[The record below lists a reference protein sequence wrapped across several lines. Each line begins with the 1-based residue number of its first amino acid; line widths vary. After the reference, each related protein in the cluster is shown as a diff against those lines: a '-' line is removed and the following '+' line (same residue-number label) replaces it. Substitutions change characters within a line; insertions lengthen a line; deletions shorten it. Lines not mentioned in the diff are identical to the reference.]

1 MSLNIKIADAS
12 ASKREK
18 DANGF
23 LIIRD
28 NPIAK
33 AGVFDYLLSEVSAEK
48 VDSNTDSIVR
58 VCREFSDLCA
68 NKDTFLGKPIK
79 DTHIWTGENGSEN
92 NASGAIYGDI
102 REQEPY
108 LVSDLIIYDP
118 ELIAKIENGEAV
130 ELSPAY
136 EAELVKSSGT
146 YDGEPYSYLQ
156 RLKCVNHL
164 AVVETG
170 RSGKDLRIQDSK
182 GAVAME
188 KKKFMDTLTKLLF
201 KDSDGEQKPEQK
213 QMDGD
218 KSELVAKIIA
228 AANSSELD
236 EAAKAEAI
244 MALASELSGHE
255 AMTDEDTEEKKSED
269 SEEEKK
275 QEDEGEEVVGEKE
288 ISITP
293 SELAEII
300 EKVTDSAVSKQIAKF
315 KDSISKQ
322 EAEVNNAYNEVSREL
337 GHSFDARGFSA
348 SDIYKFGAESLLKTK
363 LADGLDAVTAFR
375 MAVAT
380 RPATKQVKVADA
392 KVQDAEQE
400 KLRNL
405 LYGKK

>member
-1 MSLNIKIADAS
+1 MSLTIKIADAS
-12 ASKREK
+12 TSKREK
-18 DANGF
+18 DANGY

-33 AGVFDYLLSEVSAEK
+33 AGVFDYLLSEVSAKE
-48 VDSNTDSIVR
+48 VDSDSDSIVR

-68 NKDTFLGKPIK
+68 NKDKFLGKPIK

-118 ELIAKIENGEAV
+118 ELIAKIERGEAV

-136 EAELVKSSGT
+136 EAELEKSSGT
-146 YDGEPYSYLQ
+146 YEGEHYSYLQ
-156 RLKCVNHL
+156 RLKSVNHL

-201 KDSDGEQKPEQK
+201 KDSDGTKEPEQK

-244 MALASELSGHE
+244 IALASELSGHE
-255 AMTDEDTEEKKSED
+255 AMTDSE
-269 SEEEKK
+269 EEEKK
-275 QEDEGEEVVGEKE
+275 TEDEIELPKKEEDEDEVVGEKE
-288 ISITP
+288 ISLTP
-293 SELAEII
+293 TELAEII
-300 EKVTDSAVSKQIAKF
+300 EKVTDSAVSKQIAKLKDSMANEAKSVSNAYAEVRDALGYSFDYSGMSAQQIYKMGAEAMGVKVADGMDSLTAF
-315 KDSISKQ
+315 KVASISKQ
-322 EAEVNNAYNEVSREL
+322 SVKS
-337 GHSFDARGFSA
+337 
-348 SDIYKFGAESLLKTK
+348 
-363 LADGLDAVTAFR
+363 
-375 MAVAT
+375 VA
-380 RPATKQVKVADA
+380 KVADA
-392 KVQDAEQE
+392 KMQDAEQDRLR
-400 KLRNL
+400 KLLHGIR
-405 LYGKK
+405 

>member
-1 MSLNIKIADAS
+1 MSLTIKIADAS
-12 ASKREK
+12 TSKREK

-48 VDSNTDSIVR
+48 VDSDSDSIVR

-79 DTHIWTGENGSEN
+79 DTHIWTGENGAEN

-118 ELIAKIENGEAV
+118 ELIAKIESGEAV

-275 QEDEGEEVVGEKE
+275 QEDEDEVVGEKE

-300 EKVTDSAVSKQIAKF
+300 EKVTDSAVSKQIAKLKDSMANEAKAVSSAYSEVRDALGYSFDYSGMSAQQIYKMGAEAMGVKVADGMDSLTAF
-315 KDSISKQ
+315 KVASISKQ
-322 EAEVNNAYNEVSREL
+322 SVKS
-337 GHSFDARGFSA
+337 
-348 SDIYKFGAESLLKTK
+348 
-363 LADGLDAVTAFR
+363 
-375 MAVAT
+375 VA
-380 RPATKQVKVADA
+380 KVADA

-405 LYGKK
+405 LYGRK

>member
-1 MSLNIKIADAS
+1 MSLTIKIADAS
-12 ASKREK
+12 TSKREK

-48 VDSNTDSIVR
+48 VDSDSDSIVR

-79 DTHIWTGENGSEN
+79 DTHIWTGENGAEN

-118 ELIAKIENGEAV
+118 ELIAKIESGEAV

-201 KDSDGEQKPEQK
+201 KDSDGTKEPEQK

-275 QEDEGEEVVGEKE
+275 QEDEDEVVGEKE

-300 EKVTDSAVSKQIAKF
+300 EKVTDSAVSKQIAKLKDSMANEAKAVSSAYSEVRDALGYSFDYSGMSAQQIYKMGAEAMGVKVADGMDSLTAF
-315 KDSISKQ
+315 KVASISKQ
-322 EAEVNNAYNEVSREL
+322 SVKSVAKVSDSKPSNRITE
-337 GHSFDARGFSA
+337 
-348 SDIYKFGAESLLKTK
+348 LLK
-363 LADGLDAVTAFR
+363 
-375 MAVAT
+375 
-380 RPATKQVKVADA
+380 
-392 KVQDAEQE
+392 
-400 KLRNL
+400 
-405 LYGKK
+405 

>member
-1 MSLNIKIADAS
+1 MSLTIKIADAS
-12 ASKREK
+12 TSKREK
-18 DANGF
+18 DANGY

-33 AGVFDYLLSEVSAEK
+33 AGVFDYLLSEVSAKE
-48 VDSNTDSIVR
+48 VDSDSDSIVR

-68 NKDTFLGKPIK
+68 NKDKFLGKPIK

-102 REQEPY
+102 REREPY

-118 ELIAKIENGEAV
+118 ELIAKIERGEAV

-136 EAELVKSSGT
+136 EAELEKSSGT
-146 YDGEPYSYLQ
+146 YDGEHYSYLQ
-156 RLKCVNHL
+156 RLKSVNHL

-201 KDSDGEQKPEQK
+201 KDSDGTKEPEQK

-244 MALASELSGHE
+244 IALASELSGHE
-255 AMTDEDTEEKKSED
+255 AMTDSDG
-269 SEEEKK
+269 EEEKK
-275 QEDEGEEVVGEKE
+275 TEDEIELPKKEEDEDEVVGEKE
-288 ISITP
+288 ISLTP
-293 SELAEII
+293 TELAEII
-300 EKVTDSAVSKQIAKF
+300 EKVTDSAVSKQIAKLKDSMANEAKSVSNAYAEVRDALGYSFDYSGMSAQQIYKMGAEAMGVKVADGMDSLTAF
-315 KDSISKQ
+315 KVASISKQ
-322 EAEVNNAYNEVSREL
+322 SVKSVAKVSDSKAVSSRIT
-337 GHSFDARGFSA
+337 D
-348 SDIYKFGAESLLKTK
+348 LLK
-363 LADGLDAVTAFR
+363 
-375 MAVAT
+375 
-380 RPATKQVKVADA
+380 
-392 KVQDAEQE
+392 
-400 KLRNL
+400 
-405 LYGKK
+405 

>member
-1 MSLNIKIADAS
+1 MSLTIKIADAS
-12 ASKREK
+12 TSKREK

-33 AGVFDYLLSEVSAEK
+33 AGVFDYLLSEVSVEK
-48 VDSNTDSIVR
+48 VDSDSDSIVR

-79 DTHIWTGENGSEN
+79 DTHIWTGENGAEN

-118 ELIAKIENGEAV
+118 ELIAKIESGEAV

-201 KDSDGEQKPEQK
+201 KDSDGTKEPEQK

-275 QEDEGEEVVGEKE
+275 QEDEDEVVGEKE

-300 EKVTDSAVSKQIAKF
+300 EKVTDSAVSKQIAKLKDSMANEAKAVSSAYSEVRDALGYSFDYSGMSAQQIYKMGAEAMGVKVADGMDSLTAF
-315 KDSISKQ
+315 KVASISKQ
-322 EAEVNNAYNEVSREL
+322 SVKSVAKVSDSKPSNRIAE
-337 GHSFDARGFSA
+337 
-348 SDIYKFGAESLLKTK
+348 LLK
-363 LADGLDAVTAFR
+363 
-375 MAVAT
+375 
-380 RPATKQVKVADA
+380 
-392 KVQDAEQE
+392 
-400 KLRNL
+400 
-405 LYGKK
+405 

>member
-1 MSLNIKIADAS
+1 MSLTIKIADAS
-12 ASKREK
+12 TSKREK

-48 VDSNTDSIVR
+48 VDSDSDSIVR

-79 DTHIWTGENGSEN
+79 DTHIWTGENGAEN

-118 ELIAKIENGEAV
+118 ELIAKIESGEAV

-275 QEDEGEEVVGEKE
+275 QEDEGEIEGEKE

-300 EKVTDSAVSKQIAKF
+300 EKVTDSAVSKHIAKLKDSMANEAKAVSSAYSEVRDALGYSFDYSGMSAQQIYKMGAEAMGVKVADGMDSLTAF
-315 KDSISKQ
+315 KVASISKQ
-322 EAEVNNAYNEVSREL
+322 SVKSVAKVSDSKPSNRIAE
-337 GHSFDARGFSA
+337 
-348 SDIYKFGAESLLKTK
+348 LLK
-363 LADGLDAVTAFR
+363 
-375 MAVAT
+375 
-380 RPATKQVKVADA
+380 
-392 KVQDAEQE
+392 
-400 KLRNL
+400 
-405 LYGKK
+405 

>member
-1 MSLNIKIADAS
+1 MSLTIKIADAS
-12 ASKREK
+12 TSKREK
-18 DANGF
+18 DANGY

-48 VDSNTDSIVR
+48 VDSDSDSIVR

-79 DTHIWTGENGSEN
+79 DTHIWTGENGAEN

-118 ELIAKIENGEAV
+118 ELIAKIESGEAV

-201 KDSDGEQKPEQK
+201 KDSDGTKEPEQK

-275 QEDEGEEVVGEKE
+275 QEDEGEIEGEKE

-300 EKVTDSAVSKQIAKF
+300 EKVTDSAVSKHIAKLKDSMANEAKAVSSAYSEVRDALGYSFDYSGMSAQQIYKMGAEAMGVKVADGMDSLTAF
-315 KDSISKQ
+315 KVASISKQ
-322 EAEVNNAYNEVSREL
+322 SVKSVAKVSDSKPSNRITE
-337 GHSFDARGFSA
+337 
-348 SDIYKFGAESLLKTK
+348 LLK
-363 LADGLDAVTAFR
+363 
-375 MAVAT
+375 
-380 RPATKQVKVADA
+380 
-392 KVQDAEQE
+392 
-400 KLRNL
+400 
-405 LYGKK
+405 

>member
-1 MSLNIKIADAS
+1 MSLTIKIADAS
-12 ASKREK
+12 TSKREK

-48 VDSNTDSIVR
+48 VDSDSDSIVR

-79 DTHIWTGENGSEN
+79 DTHIWTGENGAEN

-118 ELIAKIENGEAV
+118 ELIAKIESGEAV

-255 AMTDEDTEEKKSED
+255 AMTDEDAEEKKSED

-275 QEDEGEEVVGEKE
+275 QEDEGEVEGEKE

-300 EKVTDSAVSKQIAKF
+300 EKVTDSAVSKQIAKL
-315 KDSISKQ
+315 KDSMANEAKAVSSAYSEVRDALGYSFDYSGMSAQEIYKMGAEAMGVRVADGMDSLTAFKVANISKQ
-322 EAEVNNAYNEVSREL
+322 SVKSVAKVSDSKPSNRIAE
-337 GHSFDARGFSA
+337 
-348 SDIYKFGAESLLKTK
+348 LLK
-363 LADGLDAVTAFR
+363 
-375 MAVAT
+375 
-380 RPATKQVKVADA
+380 
-392 KVQDAEQE
+392 
-400 KLRNL
+400 
-405 LYGKK
+405 